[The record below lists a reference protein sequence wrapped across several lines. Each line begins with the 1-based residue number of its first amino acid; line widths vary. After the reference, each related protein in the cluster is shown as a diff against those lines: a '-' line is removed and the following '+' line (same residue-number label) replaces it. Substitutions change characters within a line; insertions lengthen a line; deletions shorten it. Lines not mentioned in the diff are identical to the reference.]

1 VSEPWRYKWFVD
13 GVQHQNETK
22 GTIQQRASH
31 VQYDW
36 VPHLDPKV

>member
-1 VSEPWRYKWFVD
+1 VAVQAVVD
-13 GVQHQNETK
+13 GVQHQSETK

-36 VPHLDPKV
+36 VSHLDPKV